1 MFSLRRG
8 DRAVRL
14 LAVNAAWLLS
24 ACAPMTNLLHPASP
38 AFEGRYATPAIA
50 PRATAPI
57 RIVTFN
63 IKFSQEVDRAITV
76 LGGDSLR
83 GADVVALQ
91 EMDEVAVERIA
102 RARGLNYAYYPAS
115 IHPTNG
121 KYFGPAVLSR
131 WPIERSWKVLLPH
144 EGWTRGQ
151 RRTATAAVVRV
162 NDTRLL
168 VYAVHLETPIQ
179 ASDTERRDQALA
191 IIADAADH
199 PGPVVMAGDFNS
211 QDIGRTMRRQGYY
224 WATDRVGPT
233 VSVFSWDHIFARGL
247 THATPASSG
256 VVRKIDGASDHHPV
270 WAVLTPPLRHIV
282 AAPPAK

>member
-1 MFSLRRG
+1 
-8 DRAVRL
+8 
-14 LAVNAAWLLS
+14 
-24 ACAPMTNLLHPASP
+24 MTNLLNPASP
-38 AFEGRYATPAIA
+38 AFEGRYAPPGAIP
-50 PRATAPI
+50 PRAAAPV

-83 GADVVALQ
+83 GADVLALQ

-102 RARGLNYAYYPAS
+102 RGLGLNYAYYPAS
-115 IHPTNG
+115 IHPANG
-121 KYFGPAVLSR
+121 QYFGPAVLSP

-162 NDTRLL
+162 NGTRLL

-179 ASDTERRDQALA
+179 ASDAERRDQALA
-191 IIADAADH
+191 IVADAAGH
-199 PGPVVMAGDFNS
+199 PGPVVVAGDFNS
-211 QDIGRTMRRQGYY
+211 QGIGRTMRRQGYY
-224 WATDRVGPT
+224 WATERVGPT

-247 THATPASSG
+247 TRTAPASTG

-270 WAVLTPPLRHIV
+270 WAVLAPEPRHMVV
-282 AAPPAK
+282 APSAR

>member
-1 MFSLRRG
+1 VFSLRRG

-102 RARGLNYAYYPAS
+102 RARGLNYAYYPAAF
-115 IHPTNG
+115 IPPTG
-121 KYFGPAVLSR
+121 STLARQYSRAGRSSGAGRCCCRTRGGPA
-131 WPIERSWKVLLPH
+131 
-144 EGWTRGQ
+144 
-151 RRTATAAVVRV
+151 
-162 NDTRLL
+162 
-168 VYAVHLETPIQ
+168 
-179 ASDTERRDQALA
+179 ASDE
-191 IIADAADH
+191 
-199 PGPVVMAGDFNS
+199 
-211 QDIGRTMRRQGYY
+211 
-224 WATDRVGPT
+224 
-233 VSVFSWDHIFARGL
+233 
-247 THATPASSG
+247 
-256 VVRKIDGASDHHPV
+256 
-270 WAVLTPPLRHIV
+270 PPPR
-282 AAPPAK
+282 PWCG